1 MNNKNII
8 SVQIYRSPCGI
19 LALGSLGNQLCLCD
33 WQTANDR
40 KSITSRIE
48 RLLHA
53 NLTWKQSETTDNAA
67 SQLDE
72 YFSGK
77 RKVFDV
83 PLLFAG
89 TDFQK
94 TVWMALSQ
102 IPFGKTVSY
111 TELAELIGLPNA
123 VRPVANAN
131 RANAISIFVPC
142 HRVIGSDHS
151 LTGYG
156 GGLSAKR
163 FLLNLESGKLRI

>member
-8 SVQIYRSPCGI
+8 SAQIYRSPCGI
-19 LALGSLGNQLCLCD
+19 LTLGSLGNQLCLCD

-40 KSITSRIE
+40 KSIINRIE

-72 YFSGK
+72 YFAGK

-94 TVWMALSQ
+94 AVWTGLLR
-102 IPFGKTVSY
+102 IPFGKTASY
-111 TELAELIGLPNA
+111 AELAKFIGFPNS

-131 RANAISIFVPC
+131 KANAISIFAPC

-156 GGLSAKR
+156 GGLFAKR
-163 FLLNLESGKLRI
+163 FLLNLESK